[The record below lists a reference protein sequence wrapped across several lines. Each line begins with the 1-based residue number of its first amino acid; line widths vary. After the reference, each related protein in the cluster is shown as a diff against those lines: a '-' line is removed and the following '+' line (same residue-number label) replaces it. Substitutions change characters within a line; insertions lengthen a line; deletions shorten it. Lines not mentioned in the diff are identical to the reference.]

1 MDLSHSKS
9 LIETPDFSRV
19 PNLERLV
26 LEGCIS
32 LHKVHPSLGVLN
44 KLNFLS
50 LKNCEKLKSLP
61 SSMCDLKSLET
72 FILSSCS
79 RLEDFPENFGNLE
92 MLKELHADGIPVRV
106 LPSSFSLLR
115 NLEILSFKGC
125 RGPPSTSWLLPR
137 RSSSST
143 GSILHHLSGLYS
155 LTRLNLGYCNLSDE
169 TNLSSLCLLSSLEV
183 LDLSGNNFITLPNI
197 RGLSSLEGLLLEKCK
212 RLQGLPELPS
222 SIYSLIAQDCIS
234 LENASNQVLKSL
246 FPTTKS
252 PKKTFKVGSICIR
265 CIIIL
270 IIYAYI

>member
-1 MDLSHSKS
+1 
-9 LIETPDFSRV
+9 
-19 PNLERLV
+19 
-26 LEGCIS
+26 
-32 LHKVHPSLGVLN
+32 
-44 KLNFLS
+44 
-50 LKNCEKLKSLP
+50 
-61 SSMCDLKSLET
+61 MCDLKSLET
-72 FILSSCS
+72 FILSGCS

-212 RLQGLPELPS
+212 RLQVLPELPAN
-222 SIYSLIAQDCIS
+222 IYLLSAQDCIS
-234 LENASNQVLKSL
+234 FKNASKHELQSVL
-246 FPTTKS
+246 PTTKW
-252 PKKTFKVGSICIR
+252 PKRTSRVSSSLYIPYITT
-265 CIIIL
+265 L
-270 IIYAYI
+270 IINKRYIPYILRSC